1 MGSVVVVDRG
11 TLELS
16 TLPWSPSLAPEN
28 SLGYLYSFPNAKIWI
43 KRHKIRKGVFQST
56 LAVSYQN
63 ADTCRKLPM
72 ECYYFTTERRACQEA
87 DIRGQG
93 EWKLRFDGQSN
104 GGDIFFC
111 VLISLMWKE
120 TRRNFKWETGPIWSR
135 VVVTPRQ
142 DYEQEKGKGMHKGK
156 WCGAELTQTNIGCR
170 MWVNGKRSSLKYSY
184 CTLDAVWIDFLY
196 SHTLS
201 YSYKD
206 GTVWYNMS
214 KNKKININPSKRN
227 AA

>member
-56 LAVSYQN
+56 PAVSYQN

-72 ECYYFTTERRACQEA
+72 ECYYFTTERRACREA

-104 GGDIFFC
+104 GGDIFF
-111 VLISLMWKE
+111 V
-120 TRRNFKWETGPIWSR
+120 F
-135 VVVTPRQ
+135 
-142 DYEQEKGKGMHKGK
+142 
-156 WCGAELTQTNIGCR
+156 
-170 MWVNGKRSSLKYSY
+170 
-184 CTLDAVWIDFLY
+184 
-196 SHTLS
+196 
-201 YSYKD
+201 
-206 GTVWYNMS
+206 
-214 KNKKININPSKRN
+214 
-227 AA
+227 